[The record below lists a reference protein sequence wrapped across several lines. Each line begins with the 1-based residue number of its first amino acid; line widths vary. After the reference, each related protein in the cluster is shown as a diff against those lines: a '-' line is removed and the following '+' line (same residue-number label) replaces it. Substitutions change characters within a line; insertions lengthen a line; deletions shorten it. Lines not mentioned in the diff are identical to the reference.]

1 MASGMPRVFWM
12 TAELVVY
19 IKNLEHIHWVMG
31 YHIQKCAFAW
41 PRYRIK
47 QSSMQEAHW
56 QSGIHTFPVDPQE
69 RPCRFPFVIDIALQK
84 PCCGPFMVW
93 TPDKVVV
100 RWWIRWGDPT
110 LDIPLQL
117 KTWNVPSVLVQK
129 GWSNGVNERFI
140 FSISSSIFWR
150 TTTTHVN
157 RNVYFAI
164 NAYPDLV
171 EYHPMRP
178 CFLMECT
185 RSQYQQSV
193 MEALRTFYIYLD
205 ITHKIMDQTQG
216 LGNSQI
222 FVMGQSIRF
231 HVIRF
236 V

>member
-1 MASGMPRVFWM
+1 MPRVFWM
-12 TAELVVY
+12 TAELVGY

-47 QSSMQEAHW
+47 QSSMQEANW
-56 QSGIHTFPVDPQE
+56 QSGIHTLP
-69 RPCRFPFVIDIALQK
+69 
-84 PCCGPFMVW
+84 
-93 TPDKVVV
+93 
-100 RWWIRWGDPT
+100 PT